1 MSRPTPPIYRTRNWP
16 AYNEALKRR
25 GSLTI
30 WFDVEIIWDGAP
42 TGRRGRKQSYSDAAI
57 QTCLSMKMLFGM
69 ALRQTT
75 GVVESLLR
83 LAGDLPPEAPS
94 FIMRVCGFGFHI
106 LHRHFGQA
114 RRVRSPQFA
123 QAHGALQR
131 VFGFRV
137 MSAV

>member
-1 MSRPTPPIYRTRNWP
+1 MRRIAFVANTCPSAAKKPDDMIYTHLVAIVRHILMSRTTLSR
-16 AYNEALKRR
+16 LK
-25 GSLTI
+25 LYQ
-30 WFDVEIIWDGAP
+30 FDPYID
-42 TGRRGRKQSYSDAAI
+42 T
-57 QTCLSMKMLFGM
+57 
-69 ALRQTT
+69 
-75 GVVESLLR
+75 
-83 LAGDLPPEAPS
+83 DLPPEAPS

>member
-1 MSRPTPPIYRTRNWP
+1 MHIADKDIRSVLP
-16 AYNEALKRR
+16 
-25 GSLTI
+25 
-30 WFDVEIIWDGAP
+30 
-42 TGRRGRKQSYSDAAI
+42 
-57 QTCLSMKMLFGM
+57 
-69 ALRQTT
+69 
-75 GVVESLLR
+75 ESHR
-83 LAGDLPPEAPS
+83 DLPPEAPS